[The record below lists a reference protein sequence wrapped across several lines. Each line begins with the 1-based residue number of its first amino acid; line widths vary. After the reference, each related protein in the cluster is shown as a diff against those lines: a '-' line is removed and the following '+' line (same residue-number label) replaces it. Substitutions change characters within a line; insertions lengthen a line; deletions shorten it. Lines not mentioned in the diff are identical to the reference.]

1 MQPFCIYYG
10 CVIHHSLRFP
20 DDLYD
25 RIKAAA
31 GRDRRSVQAEIL
43 TLLEHALEPEAVRP
57 AAILTPYQAR
67 PGRRALVI
75 ADLADLRGPVGG
87 KVILPLRLYWS
98 PAGRIWDLD
107 DPYMLREM
115 YQVVLGEAIRAGEL
129 AGWLNGPRLVE
140 AWRDLYLPRG
150 VRQAWEEQHDVLR
163 AAEPAE
169 TAA

>member
-1 MQPFCIYYG
+1 M
-10 CVIHHSLRFP
+10 IHHSVRFP

-31 GRDRRSVQAEIL
+31 ERDRRSVHAEIL
-43 TLLEHALEPEAVRP
+43 TLLAGALEPETVQP

-67 PGRRALVI
+67 PGRRVFVI
-75 ADLADLRGPVGG
+75 TDLADLRGPADG

-98 PAGRIWDLD
+98 PAGRVWDLD
-107 DPYMLREM
+107 DPYLLREM
-115 YQVVLGEAIRAGEL
+115 YQVVLNGAIHAGEL

-140 AWRDLYLPRG
+140 TWRDLYLPRG
-150 VRQAWEEQHDVLR
+150 VRQAWEEHHEVLR
-163 AAEPAE
+163 GVQSAG